1 MNHASDSREVERPSR
16 TRSPSFPFISLP
28 KALERVRA
36 LFEVAG
42 HREVS
47 FEELATAWNYG
58 IHSSGALQTIGALGQ
73 FGLLES
79 RGPSRARRFRLTPEA
94 LCLVEEPD
102 PGSESYRTALRR
114 TALRPK
120 VFSELAHQFS
130 GKGLT
135 DAALIHYLVQGR
147 REIGELPFT
156 EQGAKDVVGRLKET
170 FGFAGIDLDR
180 PSDKSEASLSPT
192 ATDQPPTLPAVQ
204 DHSDRPGSNTSPA
217 LAEGERLLL
226 GGELGADSYYRVII
240 RGKFG
245 ATEIE
250 SLMRQLQIVKE
261 HSEKKERI
269 NLEERNGA

>member
-1 MNHASDSREVERPSR
+1 MDHEPEREMERRSR

-42 HREVS
+42 HREVD
-47 FEELATAWNYG
+47 FEELAEAWNYG

-73 FGLLES
+73 FGLLEG
-79 RGPSRARRFRLTPEA
+79 RGPSRARRFQLTREA
-94 LCLVEEPD
+94 VHLVDEPD
-102 PGSESYRTALRR
+102 LGSESYRAGLRR

-120 VFSELAHQFS
+120 IFSELAHQFS
-130 GKGLT
+130 EKELT
-135 DAALIHYLVQGR
+135 DAGLIRYLVQGR
-147 REIGELPFT
+147 REIRELPFT
-156 EQGAKDVVGRLKET
+156 EKGAKDVAARVRET
-170 FGFAGIDLDR
+170 FDFAGIDLDR
-180 PSDKSEASLSPT
+180 PLDKVEAGLSPT
-192 ATDQPPTLPAVQ
+192 STDQPAALPAVQ
-204 DHSDRPGSNTSPA
+204 VHSDRPESSTSPA
-217 LAEGERLLL
+217 LAESERLLL

-250 SLMRQLQIVKE
+250 GLMRQLQIVKE

-269 NLEERNGA
+269 NLEEQNGA